1 MNGQNTFII
10 DGSIYAKMVK
20 SGAGLLGRY
29 RTKVNDL
36 NVFPVPDGDTGDNMY
51 MTIGSGAESIELPSA
66 NLAEDSATI
75 ARNMLLG
82 ARGNSGV
89 ILSRIFAGISKGLV
103 GADKADVATF
113 GKALTIG
120 VEEAYKAVSVPVEGT
135 ILTVYR
141 DAVNMANS
149 RINDD
154 SSFESYFTDFLAE
167 LKSSLARTP
176 ELLAV
181 LREAGVVD
189 SGGAGFV
196 YIAEG
201 MQRAL
206 NGENIESDDKNG
218 APSKPSHADFSLFT
232 EDSVL
237 TYGYCTEFLLRL
249 QNSKIPGGVESF
261 DETELFDFINS
272 AGDSVVAFREGSI
285 VKIHV
290 HTEHPG
296 DVLNF
301 CQKYGEF
308 LTLKIEN
315 MTVQHNETLE
325 NSQKSVS
332 DGDIVPE
339 KVRVHKKYGT
349 VAVAAGS
356 GLTSLFAELGTDEVV
371 NGGQSMNPSAED
383 FIKAFDNVNADVIY
397 VFPNNGNIVLTAKQ
411 AASLYDKSDIR
422 VIPTKSIGQGY
433 AAISMFDSG
442 SDDPDEIESSLIE
455 AFDGVL
461 TGTVS
466 KAGRDTEMNGVSVKN
481 GDYIGYEKD
490 DIFSDSPDKNEAAL
504 VLAEKL
510 EAGDHD
516 VLLVIKGA
524 DTTADEADELC
535 EKLASRFRRT
545 EVIPADGGQP
555 VYNYLMI
562 LM

>member
-10 DGSIYAKMVK
+10 DGSLYAKMVK
-20 SGAGLLGRY
+20 NGAGLLGRY

-51 MTIGSGAESIELPSA
+51 MTIGSGAGAIAYPSTH
-66 NLAEDSATI
+66 LAKDSETI
-75 ARNMLLG
+75 AKNMLLG

-89 ILSRIFAGISKGLV
+89 ILSRIFAGISKGLNGV
-103 GADKADVATF
+103 ENADVVTF
-113 GKALTIG
+113 GRALAIG

-141 DAVNMANS
+141 DAVEFSNS
-149 RINDD
+149 RIDEN
-154 SSFESYFTDFLAE
+154 SSFESYFVDFLRE
-167 LKSSLARTP
+167 LKESLARTP

-189 SGGAGFV
+189 SGGAGLV

-206 NGENIESDDKNG
+206 NGETVDAGEQPQQ
-218 APSKPSHADFSLFT
+218 AAPSHADFSLFT

-249 QNSKIPGGVESF
+249 QNAKIPGGVDSF
-261 DETELFDFINS
+261 DETVLFDYING

-285 VKIHV
+285 IKIHV

-296 DVLNF
+296 EVLNE

-315 MTVQHNETLE
+315 MTVQHNETIE
-325 NSQKSVS
+325 GAKAEAPA
-332 DGDIVPE
+332 DDIVPDR
-339 KVRVHKKYGT
+339 VAVHKKFGT
-349 VAVAAGS
+349 VAVASGE
-356 GLTSLFAELGTDEVV
+356 GLTSLFAELGTDYIVS
-371 NGGQSMNPSAED
+371 GGQSMNPSAGD
-383 FIKAFDNVNADVIY
+383 FVKAFDEVNADVIY
-397 VFPNNGNIVLTAKQ
+397 VFPNNGNIVLTARQ
-411 AASLYDKSDIR
+411 AASLYDKADVR

-433 AAISMFDSG
+433 AAISMFDTG
-442 SDDPDEIESSLIE
+442 SDDADEIEAALGE

-466 KAGRDTEMNGVSVKN
+466 KAGRNTEMNGVAVVN
-481 GDYIGYEKD
+481 GDYIGYEGD
-490 DIFSDSPDKNEAAL
+490 DIYSDSPDKNEAAFK
-504 VLAEKL
+504 LAEKL

-516 VLLVIKGA
+516 VLLLIKGA
-524 DTTADEADELC
+524 ETTEEDAGELF
-535 EKLASRFRRT
+535 EKLTAKFKRT
-545 EVIPADGGQP
+545 EVIMADGGQP
-555 VYNYLMI
+555 VYDYLMI